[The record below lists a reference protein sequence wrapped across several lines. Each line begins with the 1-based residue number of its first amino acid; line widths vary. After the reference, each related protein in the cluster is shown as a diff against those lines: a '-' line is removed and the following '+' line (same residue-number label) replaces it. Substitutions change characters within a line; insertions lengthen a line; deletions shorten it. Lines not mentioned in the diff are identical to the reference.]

1 MSKFANITLYH
12 AKWCGH
18 CVSFMPEWNKLT
30 AKKIKNVTF
39 NSYDSENEEAK
50 SATINGDALKGFP
63 TIKVTINDNGEK
75 TEIDYM
81 GKRRADEIINFI
93 SQKIK

>member
-1 MSKFANITLYH
+1 MRY
-12 AKWCGH
+12 
-18 CVSFMPEWNKLT
+18 NKNRKT
-30 AKKIKNVTF
+30 IKNITF
-39 NSYDSENEEAK
+39 NSYDSEQKEAK
-50 SATINGDALKGFP
+50 SATINGEALKGFP
-63 TIKVTINDNGEK
+63 TIKITINDGGKK